1 MSAYTILRNPVALAE
16 FEAGG
21 VHSLSSSKFAALK
34 LLLLQGGHHG
44 WFDAAAMRT
53 GIEVEGR
60 ACNHMDTQMPTA
72 ERLPPA
78 ATPTQLQP
86 AHQSQGGGARTCSPW
101 WA

>member
-34 LLLLQGGHHG
+34 LLLLQGGPHG
-44 WFDAAAMRT
+44 WFDAAMGT

-60 ACNHMDTQMPTA
+60 ACKHVCTQ
-72 ERLPPA
+72 
-78 ATPTQLQP
+78 
-86 AHQSQGGGARTCSPW
+86 AH
-101 WA
+101 